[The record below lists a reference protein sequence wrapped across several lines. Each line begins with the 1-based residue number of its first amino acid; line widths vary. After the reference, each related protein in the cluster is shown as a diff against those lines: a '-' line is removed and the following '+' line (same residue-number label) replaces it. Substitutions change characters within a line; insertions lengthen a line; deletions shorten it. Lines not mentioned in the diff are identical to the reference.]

1 MREREREWQMV
12 TKKRNAQNAR
22 STYMIRIKVTFREGR
37 GCYHTLWF
45 GLVKDF
51 QIVFSVLWVGGLL
64 ALVHVL

>member
-37 GCYHTLWF
+37 GMLSYS
-45 GLVKDF
+45 LVKDF
-51 QIVFSVLWVGGLL
+51 QIVFSVLWFGGLL